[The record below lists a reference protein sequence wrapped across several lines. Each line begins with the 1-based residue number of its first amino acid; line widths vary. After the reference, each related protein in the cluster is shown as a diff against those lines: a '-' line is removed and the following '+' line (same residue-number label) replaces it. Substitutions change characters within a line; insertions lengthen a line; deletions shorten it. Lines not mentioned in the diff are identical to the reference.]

1 MLDKDQLSVGDGLAV
16 ARKARLTPVDRGPE
30 LAPWRR
36 ANELTRCCLYWMPV
50 SGFPIPLAQ
59 RAWLLQFLERLASTV
74 SDKFGLRREIFL
86 QYKTVTD
93 LVDAFLRTTR
103 EFQPLMG
110 LSRRP
115 GAALPKLPSGAEL
128 KEMVKSGKEFNFNE
142 VTPDYCYWFLKK
154 SGKKQLETF
163 WGYGGISMIFTEPDP
178 ATVPPPLPFTAKFR
192 EKSTV
197 FQKVDVDG
205 VWESAFALN
214 DGFQAKSKELFG
226 AGLEQTPQY
235 PGIPFILP
243 LLQSSDFFSQPEQES
258 GKWFQ
263 LFDLY
268 LHETPED
275 AGILLASKTDLDET
289 LIELLGK
296 MREEGLVYPES
307 K

>member
-1 MLDKDQLSVGDGLAV
+1 MLDKEQSRSADGLAAAV
-16 ARKARLTPVDRGPE
+16 RKARLTPVDRSHE

-36 ANELTRCCLYWMPV
+36 ANELTRCWLYWMPV

-59 RAWLLQFLERLASTV
+59 RAWLLQFLERLASTA
-74 SDKFGLRREIFL
+74 SDQFGLRREIFL
-86 QYKTVTD
+86 QHKTVAP
-93 LVDAFLRTTR
+93 LMDAFLRTTR

-115 GAALPKLPSGAEL
+115 GAPLPKFPSNEEM
-128 KEMVKSGKEFNFNE
+128 KEMVKSGTFNLDE
-142 VTPDYCYWFLKK
+142 ITPDYCYWFLKK

-163 WGYGGISMIFTEPDP
+163 WGHGGISMIFAEPDP
-178 ATVPPPLPFTAKFR
+178 ATTPPPLPFSAAFR
-192 EKSTV
+192 QKSTV

-205 VWESAFALN
+205 VWESAFSLN

-226 AGLEQTPQY
+226 AGLEQNPQY
-235 PGIPFILP
+235 PGITFILP
-243 LLQSSDFFSQPEQES
+243 LLRSSDFFSQPEQES
-258 GKWFQ
+258 AKWFQ

-275 AGILLASKTDLDET
+275 AGILLASKTDIDET

-296 MREEGLVYPES
+296 MREEGLVYPEG